1 MLTFSYSLMHFL
13 EDGLCAFA
21 MYTVF
26 LHRPDAY
33 LYILIYN
40 FCAFALQMPLGALA
54 DLLRE
59 KQRDTKGRFGIFPLS
74 AATAVLGVFVTFFG
88 ALLHPAVLGLG
99 NALFHVGGGIGTIDE
114 DRKKGLRGQALGIFV
129 APGAMGLFLGTV
141 IGKVTPDQKFG
152 FGLLAILFAFMI
164 ATMILYTGLFLS
176 EKKRLLSEKEKL
188 VRLDE
193 ALVLAAAAKTDEAAE
208 KIVSETA
215 DAEKPEES
223 LPNAGEKAQGSV
235 VSEAA
240 GKKAFVPAAD
250 TAPEHSGKKDS
261 DTQPFTG
268 FAFIASLLCFFV
280 VVLRSHVGM
289 SIGFSW
295 KQGVGIGVLA
305 TAMVVGGKM
314 LGGILSARIGQK
326 ITVVSS
332 LALSALFYAFS
343 GNIVCGLLALLFFN
357 MTMPITLQLL
367 VDRFPHLAGFNF
379 GLLTFALFIGFLP
392 TWFRLQNPLAGNW
405 TGLLL
410 SLGSLLFLFGAV
422 LLLDREKKQQ

>member
-40 FCAFALQMPLGALA
+40 FCAFALQMPLGALV

-59 KQRDTKGRFGIFPLS
+59 KQAEATGRFRMLPLS
-74 AATAVLGVFVTFFG
+74 ALTAVLGVFVTFFG

-114 DRKKGLRGQALGIFV
+114 DRQKKLKGQALGIFV

-141 IGKVTPDQKFG
+141 IGKVTPGNRFG
-152 FGLLAILFAFMI
+152 LGLLAILFAFML
-164 ATMILYTGLFLS
+164 ATMILYLSMFVAERKRLAQELAEKKDSGTPKNTGL
-176 EKKRLLSEKEKL
+176 
-188 VRLDE
+188 
-193 ALVLAAAAKTDEAAE
+193 
-208 KIVSETA
+208 
-215 DAEKPEES
+215 AEKPS
-223 LPNAGEKAQGSV
+223 AQ
-235 VSEAA
+235 
-240 GKKAFVPAAD
+240 
-250 TAPEHSGKKDS
+250 T
-261 DTQPFTG
+261 PFTG
-268 FAFIASLLCFFV
+268 FAFLASALCFLV
-280 VVLRSHVGM
+280 VVVRSHVGM

-295 KQGVGIGVLA
+295 KQGTAIGVLA

-314 LGGILSARIGQK
+314 LGGILAAHIGRK
-326 ITVVSS
+326 ITVVAS
-332 LALSALFYAFS
+332 LVLAALCYFFSDHMAF
-343 GNIVCGLLALLFFN
+343 GLLALLFFN

-392 TWFRLQNPLAGNW
+392 VWFRLQNPASGNII
-405 TGLLL
+405 GMIFSLL
-410 SLGSLLFLFGAV
+410 SLALLLGSV
-422 LLLDREKKQQ
+422 LLLERERKE